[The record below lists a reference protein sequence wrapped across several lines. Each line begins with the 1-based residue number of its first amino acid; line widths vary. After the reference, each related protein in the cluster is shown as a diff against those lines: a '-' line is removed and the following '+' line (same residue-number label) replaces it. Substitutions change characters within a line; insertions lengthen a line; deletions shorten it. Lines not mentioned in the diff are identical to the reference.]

1 MARVTLEKAQFRFRS
16 LIKIFMG
23 LFSIASALF
32 LGFVLSAFGLFIIGI
47 PILILGALGSIPIF
61 REARRHS
68 KFWCSRCDKG
78 IVVYKYEYTAVCP
91 RCRAGFH
98 IDWDE

>member
-1 MARVTLEKAQFRFRS
+1 MAKVTLEKPQLRFMS
-16 LIKIFMG
+16 LVKIIFG
-23 LFSIASALF
+23 LLVIAGSVFGGLIIS
-32 LGFVLSAFGLFIIGI
+32 VFGLFIIGI
-47 PILILGALGSIPIF
+47 PVMILGSLGAIPIF

-68 KFWCSRCDKG
+68 KFWCLRCEKG

-98 IDWDE
+98 IDWEA